1 MTKVIK
7 LILLIFGLFFWS
19 CEDET
24 KEIIIDDLW
33 GQEIDDLPEYYKASD
48 VSNSQVDQVIEYYE
62 IASRAWGNYGP
73 LEFWIVGTDPSSAQE
88 LDSLYCETRI
98 EKDNVLTENDFHS
111 CLNRGYNFVDYAD
124 QGGAG
129 LNTQRNQNQEYSV
142 FIITMASKYPFPN
155 ESDYNVV
162 TMHEYFHV
170 YQHAHI
176 FTLDH
181 NERSN
186 LMVRNPWWSEGGA
199 NYLSEFLYS
208 QQPGVSSNYLKE
220 RMRWKINEKSDFL
233 ALEKRLEDIEYGEE
247 DNATRFAYDLGAWF
261 IAYLIYY
268 VGMDTYRVNFYDD
281 LNELGFEASFNENF
295 GRSSEEF
302 LDDFHSFL
310 LLDIEDQLEIIP

>member
-33 GQEIDDLPEYYKASD
+33 GQEIDDLPEYYKAAD
-48 VSNSQVDQVIEYYE
+48 VPNSQVDQVIKYYE
-62 IASRAWGNYGP
+62 IASTAWGNYGP
-73 LEFWIVGTDPSSAQE
+73 LEFWIIGTDPSSALQ

-98 EKDNVLTENDFHS
+98 EKDNVFMENNFQS

-129 LNTQRNQNQEYSV
+129 LNTQRSQNQEYSV
-142 FIITMASKYPFPN
+142 FIITLASKYPFPN

-199 NYLSEFLYS
+199 NYLSELLYS

-220 RMRWKINEKSDFL
+220 RMRWKINEKSNFL
-233 ALEKRLEDIEYGEE
+233 ALGKRLEDIEYGEE
-247 DNATRFAYDLGAWF
+247 DNSTRFAYDLGAWF

-281 LNELGFEASFNENF
+281 LNELGFEGSFNNNF
-295 GRSSEEF
+295 GKSSEEF
-302 LDDFHSFL
+302 LDEFHAFL
-310 LLDIEDQLEIIP
+310 HLDIEDQIEIIP

>member
-1 MTKVIK
+1 
-7 LILLIFGLFFWS
+7 
-19 CEDET
+19 
-24 KEIIIDDLW
+24 
-33 GQEIDDLPEYYKASD
+33 
-48 VSNSQVDQVIEYYE
+48 
-62 IASRAWGNYGP
+62 
-73 LEFWIVGTDPSSAQE
+73 
-88 LDSLYCETRI
+88 
-98 EKDNVLTENDFHS
+98 
-111 CLNRGYNFVDYAD
+111 
-124 QGGAG
+124 
-129 LNTQRNQNQEYSV
+129 
-142 FIITMASKYPFPN
+142 MASKYPFPN

-268 VGMDTYRVNFYDD
+268 VGMDTY
-281 LNELGFEASFNENF
+281 LSLI
-295 GRSSEEF
+295 
-302 LDDFHSFL
+302 H
-310 LLDIEDQLEIIP
+310 I